1 MIFTIPTFNV
11 LSCDISSCC
20 PLPCGRMI
28 ITQVISSDLG
38 LFLFL
43 ISASLFVVALC
54 HLPVQDVAEIKCCSF
69 FVLPLI
75 TLNLYDMSMD
85 NLQLRNTPTDG
96 VYIHIYIKKTAIK
109 CLKPTKNAT
118 ASGGSLKIHSPS
130 LTAKMNL
137 KTFDKARTDNF

>member
-11 LSCDISSCC
+11 LSCDISNCC
-20 PLPCGRMI
+20 LLPCCRMI
-28 ITQVISSDLG
+28 ITQVILSDLS

-43 ISASLFVVALC
+43 ISASMFMVALC
-54 HLPVQDVAEIKCCSF
+54 HLPVQDVAKIKCCSF

-96 VYIHIYIKKTAIK
+96 VYIHIYMLDTHVSKIMQSIFHAI
-109 CLKPTKNAT
+109 
-118 ASGGSLKIHSPS
+118 
-130 LTAKMNL
+130 
-137 KTFDKARTDNF
+137 